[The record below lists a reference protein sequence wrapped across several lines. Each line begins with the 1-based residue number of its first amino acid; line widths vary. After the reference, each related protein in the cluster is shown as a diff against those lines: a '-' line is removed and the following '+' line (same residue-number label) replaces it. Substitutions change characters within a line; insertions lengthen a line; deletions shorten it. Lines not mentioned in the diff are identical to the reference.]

1 MGQNV
6 LELTRKAFEADQVVQ
21 LLKGEAP
28 YMVTPDRFTP
38 AQVPTDWGTL
48 LREGVLP
55 YCGQESSGTR
65 WDRLDQA
72 IRTLIAGNALELWCA
87 YNVYFYL
94 CYAAEGGAVPVP
106 ALERFPVEEL
116 HAALGR
122 CRLQL
127 AMTRKWSGS
136 QLPDG
141 LWGDIWYADM
151 ALERRYHRGVLRR

>member
-6 LELTRKAFEADQVVQ
+6 LELTRRAFAAGQVAQ
-21 LLKGEAP
+21 LLKGEPP
-28 YMVTPDRFTP
+28 YAVVPDRFTP
-38 AQVPTDWGTL
+38 AEVPTDWGTL

-55 YCGQESSGTR
+55 CCGQDDSGQR
-65 WDRLDQA
+65 WDQLDQA
-72 IRTLIAGNALELWCA
+72 IRSLIAGNALELWCA

-94 CYAAEGGAVPVP
+94 CYAAEGGAVSVP

-116 HAALGR
+116 HGTLNR

-127 AMTRKWSGS
+127 SMTRKWSGS

-151 ALERRYHRGVLRR
+151 ALERRYHRGVLRP